1 MLSSI
6 SAVVVNS
13 KPYLHDSDVC
23 NIFLSE
29 IIAADYSDYEQP
41 ERDYGSQQRKRYSPR
56 QQSFSTLGGLLKN
69 QKQMGAGLLGVGTLL
84 TVMGMMLFFEGTLL
98 RLGNVSKIREI
109 MSPVII

>member
-1 MLSSI
+1 MLSSV
-6 SAVVVNS
+6 SAVLLNS
-13 KPYLHDSDVC
+13 KPYLHDLDVG
-23 NIFLSE
+23 NNLFAE
-29 IIAADYSDYEQP
+29 VIAAEYRDDYDQP

-98 RLGNVSKIREI
+98 RLGNVSI
-109 MSPVII
+109 